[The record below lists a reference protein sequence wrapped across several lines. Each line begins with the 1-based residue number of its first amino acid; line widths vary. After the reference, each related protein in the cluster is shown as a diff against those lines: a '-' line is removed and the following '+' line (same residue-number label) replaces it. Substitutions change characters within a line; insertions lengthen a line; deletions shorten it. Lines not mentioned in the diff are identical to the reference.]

1 MNQQKALIYLFMLLC
16 SLLACHSENNKKYAE
31 AESSDMAELKIENII
46 QSESGILNLKSY
58 YLSVCYQDTTDW
70 LYGYNFKLHALDC
83 FNLRNGKAAQ
93 LSFSAEGNSAVVSPI
108 TALSVCSPDSIWV
121 VDATQSALL
130 LNRKGEVL
138 KKIRLPS
145 ILSSGQSIIVER
157 NHAISTTD
165 LYYDEIRHSLLF
177 GIRNASTT
185 PVSFQVC
192 ELFLSDSI
200 PPVIYPLQ
208 PSIEIPKVGDG
219 DYANMNR
226 PNITFTSDKIVYN
239 YPVESHIYVMDRKS
253 RQTDIYEADSKYC
266 KNKADKCE
274 SRDDYAKW
282 EKHGVV
288 NPHFYEV
295 RYMPAR
301 DMYIRLHVGEEE
313 YDTSKKLGDIL
324 AGRKLYLTAFDN
336 RFNVIGERE
345 LASRRYSLWTGWCVT
360 EDALL
365 IYVDNPLSEEE
376 KGEYLEY
383 DKLKW

>member
-1 MNQQKALIYLFMLLC
+1 MNSLKISVCIFVIGFLF
-16 SLLACHSENNKKYAE
+16 SACHSGNKQNGGNRLSNIEGLKVEN
-31 AESSDMAELKIENII
+31 MIHP
-46 QSESGILNLKSY
+46 ESGILNLKSY
-58 YLSVCYQDTTDW
+58 YLSVCYRDTTDW
-70 LYGYNFKLHALDC
+70 LYGYNSKLHALDC
-83 FNLRNGKAAQ
+83 FNLQNGKAMQ
-93 LSFSAEGNSAVVSPI
+93 LSFSAEGNSAVVRPI

-130 LNRKGEVL
+130 LNRKGKKK
-138 KKIRLPS
+138 KKIGLPS
-145 ILSSGQSIIVER
+145 VLSSGQSIIVER

-200 PPVIYPLQ
+200 SPVIYPLQ
-208 PSIEIPKVGDG
+208 PSIEIPEVGDG

-253 RQTDIYEADSKYC
+253 RQTDVYEADSKYC

-295 RYMPAR
+295 RYLPAR
-301 DMYIRLHVGEEE
+301 NMYIRLHVGEEE
-313 YDTSKKLGDIL
+313 YDTSKRLGNIL
-324 AGRKLYLTAFDN
+324 AGRKLYLTVFDN

-360 EDALL
+360 ENALL

-383 DKLKW
+383 DKLEW